1 MSNRRN
7 AHSLNK
13 YFQRK
18 DKEFKAQLKKVF
30 DAFYEQ
36 PRTMLE
42 VAKETNVMRSNIC
55 WYVREWRKSDKI
67 GALKKRKCSISGYLY
82 VYELTT
88 NPRLFDE
95 VDKDQLSLF

>member
-1 MSNRRN
+1 MNNTQN

-18 DKEFKAQLKKVF
+18 DNDFKAQLKKVY
-30 DAFYEQ
+30 DAFFEQ

-42 VAKETNVMRSNIC
+42 VAEKTNVMRSNIC
-55 WYVREWRKSDKI
+55 WYVREWRQNSQI
-67 GALKKRKCSISGYLY
+67 VALKKRKCSISGYPY